1 MSQLCAG
8 FARVN
13 ITPPMGMPIA
23 GYYQVRLAEKVL
35 DELEANAV
43 AVAAGEEKLLLISV
57 DILELLSPYSD
68 PIRERIARRTGV
80 QEDHIFLAC
89 THTHTGPKLNGDEAP
104 ELQKQYFDFLA
115 SRLEDVSDFAVR
127 DLNPARMGFGGAVF
141 RRQGEP

>member
-43 AVAAGEEKLLLISV
+43 AVAAGEEKLLRS
-57 DILELLSPYSD
+57 
-68 PIRERIARRTGV
+68 
-80 QEDHIFLAC
+80 
-89 THTHTGPKLNGDEAP
+89 AP
-104 ELQKQYFDFLA
+104 A
-115 SRLEDVSDFAVR
+115 SRKTTFSS
-127 DLNPARMGFGGAVF
+127 PAPTPTRA
-141 RRQGEP
+141 PS